1 MFAEDTLNC
10 EGLKP
15 TRLKKCQLAICKQV
29 QKRALKTK
37 QWHHTPIAINALA
50 FIIVPYHWATSV
62 TFLYIFNNRAH
73 WPAVLLIL
81 APAHYKVK
89 LSLTLMLTCTC
100 KLKHKLKNEVQ
111 LLWKVKARFLS
122 PSDFVMTNIRCHLRL
137 VLNKDLIH
145 NHNVGH

>member
-1 MFAEDTLNC
+1 MPVSYLQTGTEASTADKAVTPHTNSY
-10 EGLKP
+10 
-15 TRLKKCQLAICKQV
+15 KCLSLCHS
-29 QKRALKTK
+29 ALPLSYKYNL
-37 QWHHTPIAINALA
+37 P
-50 FIIVPYHWATSV
+50 
-62 TFLYIFNNRAH
+62 YIFNNRAH

-81 APAHYKVK
+81 ARAHYKVK

-111 LLWKVKARFLS
+111 LLWKFKARFLS

-137 VLNKDLIH
+137 VLSKDLIH